1 MRISGQQES
10 SMQTG
15 QIGMGQAKDAV
26 SKNIQRQIGQVQK
39 QLQELSSNEEMSVED
54 KMKRRQELQKQIAD
68 LNNQLRTH
76 EMEVR
81 KEKQQTKGNSMDDLL
96 GGGSQSRAAKA
107 GDGGKGLSQASMKAM
122 ISADSAIGQA
132 DVQGSVAKKMEGRA
146 GVLETEI
153 KLDAARGGDTAAKE
167 EQLAKAQQ
175 KALSASASQMSTLGQ
190 AREEIQEAAKDDEDK
205 NVNAGQTKDDKTEK
219 TADTKDQPVQP
230 EDGASSDA
238 AAVTATPV
246 DYTPVDVR
254 I

>member
-1 MRISGQQES
+1 MRISGQNES
-10 SMQTG
+10 NMQAG

-26 SKNIQRQIGQVQK
+26 SKNIQRQIAQVQK
-39 QLQELSSNEEMSVED
+39 QLQELSSNEEMSMED
-54 KMKRRQELQKQIAD
+54 KMKRRQEMQKQIAD

-76 EMEVR
+76 EMELR
-81 KEKQQTKGNSMDDLL
+81 KEKQQTKGSSMDDLL
-96 GGGSQSRAAKA
+96 GGSNQNRSAKT
-107 GDGGKGLSQASMKAM
+107 GDGGKGLSQASMKAV

-167 EQLAKAQQ
+167 EQLAKTQQ
-175 KALSASASQMSTLGQ
+175 KALSAAASQMSTLGQ
-190 AREEIQEAAKDDEDK
+190 AREEIQEAAKADEDK
-205 NVNAGQTKDDKTEK
+205 NVNAGQTKDGKTEK

-230 EDGASSDA
+230 EDGASSDT
-238 AAVTATPV
+238 AAVATTPV